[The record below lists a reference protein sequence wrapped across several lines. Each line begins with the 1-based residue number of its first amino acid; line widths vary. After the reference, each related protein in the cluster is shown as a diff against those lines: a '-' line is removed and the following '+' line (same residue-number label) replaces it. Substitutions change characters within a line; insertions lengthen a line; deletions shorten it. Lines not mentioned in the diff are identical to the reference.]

1 MYVVANWQGGDSS
14 LLDTS
19 HTDLEEEED
28 EESLLRERELTDKY
42 LGKTFYFSSYL
53 VSVSSNLVPALGS
66 VLTNRIGK

>member
-1 MYVVANWQGGDSS
+1 LIVYVVANCQGGDSS

-42 LGKTFYFSSYL
+42 LGQNFYFSSYV
-53 VSVSSNLVPALGS
+53 VSVSSNPMPVSPH
-66 VLTNRIGK
+66 